1 LRLNLKMK
9 MEKNIVKDLE
19 NINISIPDEQMGRLV
34 ARHWLA
40 FDPSH
45 GLGDLEKMVVKYAA
59 LTGRN
64 PVKKLKTAMLLM
76 CGDHGIAKYGVSAFP
91 PEVTIQMISG
101 YIGGNAGANVMARH
115 ANADIFITD
124 VGVNA
129 DLTAL
134 PQVINCK
141 VAMGTNDFTKGPAMT
156 KEQALDAIKAGMKI
170 ANDCIDQGY
179 NLLATA
185 EMGIGNTTSTAAI
198 ASAILGLPPELTVG
212 RGSGINDER
221 MTIKRGVVT
230 DGLKINAPNH
240 NNALDVLC
248 KVGGYDHAGLAGM
261 ILAGAQRGIPSM
273 VDGVNATAAA
283 LIAYGIN
290 PACAAYMFCSHLSE
304 EISHGKMLEM
314 LKLHPIVDA
323 GMRLGEGTGASLAIV
338 ILQMALDVYNQADLA
353 GVCDA

>member
-1 LRLNLKMK
+1 MMK
-9 MEKNIVKDLE
+9 MERNIVKDLE
-19 NINISIPDEQMGRLV
+19 NIIIPTPNRKIGELV
-34 ARHWLA
+34 KKHWLE

-59 LTGRN
+59 LTGKL
-64 PVKKLKTAMLLM
+64 PVKELKTAMLLM

-91 PEVTIQMISG
+91 PEVTIQMIHG
-101 YIGGNAGANVMARH
+101 YLRGSAGANVMARH
-115 ANADIFITD
+115 AKADIFITD

-129 DLTAL
+129 DLADL
-134 PQVINCK
+134 SQVINCK

-156 KEQALDAIKAGMKI
+156 KKQAIAAIQAGMKV
-170 ANDCIDQGY
+170 ANECIDQGY
-179 NLLATA
+179 NLLVTA
-185 EMGIGNTTSTAAI
+185 EMGIGNTTSTAAM
-198 ASAILGLPPELTVG
+198 ASAILGLVPELTVG

-221 MTIKRGVVT
+221 MAIKRGVVAE
-230 DGLKINAPNH
+230 GLKINAPNPQD
-240 NNALDVLC
+240 ALDVLS

-261 ILAGAQRGIPSM
+261 ILAGAQRGVPSM

-314 LKLHPIVDA
+314 LQLHPIVDA

-338 ILQMALDVYNQADLA
+338 ILQMALDVYNKAETE
-353 GVCDA
+353 VYDA

>member
-1 LRLNLKMK
+1 MNDLN
-9 MEKNIVKDLE
+9 NIV
-19 NINISIPDEQMGRLV
+19 IPPPNQQMRALV
-34 ARHWLA
+34 TEKWRQ
-40 FDPSH
+40 FDASQ

-59 LTGRN
+59 LTGKK
-64 PVKKLKTAMLLM
+64 PVEKLKTAMLLM

-91 PEVTIQMISG
+91 PEVTIQMIHG
-101 YIGGNAGANVMARH
+101 YINGSAGANVMARH
-115 ANADIFITD
+115 AKADIFITD

-134 PQVINCK
+134 KPVINCK
-141 VAMGTNDFTKGPAMT
+141 VARGTNDFTKGAAMT
-156 KEQALDAIKAGMKI
+156 QEQAISAIRAGMKV
-170 ANDCIDQGY
+170 ANACIDQGY

-221 MTIKRGVVT
+221 MLIKRNVVAE
-230 DGLKINAPNH
+230 GLRVNKPEPQDS
-240 NNALDVLC
+240 LDVLS

-261 ILAGAQRGIPSM
+261 ILAGAQRGVPTM

-290 PACAAYMFCSHLSE
+290 PDCAKYMFCSHLSE
-304 EISHGKMLEM
+304 EISHGKMLDM
-314 LKLHPIVDA
+314 LKLQPIVDA

-338 ILQMALDVYNQADLA
+338 ILQMALDVYKQSNFI
-353 GVCDA
+353 GVENA

>member
-1 LRLNLKMK
+1 MK
-9 MEKNIVKDLE
+9 MERNTVKDLK
-19 NINISIPDEQMGRLV
+19 NIIIAAPDEKIGELV
-34 ARHWLA
+34 KQQWLT

-59 LTGRN
+59 LTGKK
-64 PVKKLKTAMLLM
+64 PVEKLKTAMLLM

-91 PEVTIQMISG
+91 PEVTIQMING
-101 YIGGNAGANVMARH
+101 YIGGSAGANVMARH

-129 DLTAL
+129 DLTNL
-134 PQVINCK
+134 SQVINCK
-141 VAMGTNDFTKGPAMT
+141 VAMGTEDFTHGQAMT
-156 KEQALDAIKAGMKI
+156 REQAVEAIKAGMKV

-185 EMGIGNTTSTAAI
+185 EMGIGNTTSTAAM
-198 ASAILGLPPELTVG
+198 ASAILDLPPELTVG

-221 MTIKRGVVT
+221 MAIKRGVVAA
-230 DGLKINAPNH
+230 GLKINKPNP
-240 NNALDVLC
+240 NDALDVLC

-290 PACAAYMFCSHLSE
+290 PACADYMFCSHLSE

-314 LKLHPIVDA
+314 LNLHPIVDA

-338 ILQMALDVYNQADLA
+338 ILQMALDVYNQADLKGA
-353 GVCDA
+353 YDA